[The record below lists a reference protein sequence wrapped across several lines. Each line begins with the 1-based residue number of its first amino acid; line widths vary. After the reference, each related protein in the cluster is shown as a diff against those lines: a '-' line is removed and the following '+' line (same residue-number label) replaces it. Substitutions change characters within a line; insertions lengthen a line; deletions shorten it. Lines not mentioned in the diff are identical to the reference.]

1 MLTYEMEVRRSR
13 RLLGLTSEVDEFK
26 DKCFICQGDLAIDSL
41 TRCRAK
47 TCCCGKFL
55 HKRCFQQEL
64 QYSDKCG
71 HCKTSNPRWDEDEEQ
86 LLPSEVV
93 LERISNATNAINRYR
108 LRGRPYHIHN
118 RDIVSWRTLPYHV
131 DLSIWFEFYTRLT
144 SFVQQRRN
152 ATLYIHAYVNFPWVT
167 ITQSIRQTVYEMFSR
182 NIPTEVLLC
191 VREVKFRLLFLSW
204 LHYDA
209 EDEVII
215 NRLTLQSSFSPPI
228 YPEDTAWV

>member
-1 MLTYEMEVRRSR
+1 MEVRRSR

-41 TRCRAK
+41 PRCRAK

-108 LRGRPYHIHN
+108 LRVGLIIFT
-118 RDIVSWRTLPYHV
+118 IVILFHGEPCRTMWISPSGL
-131 DLSIWFEFYTRLT
+131 
-144 SFVQQRRN
+144 
-152 ATLYIHAYVNFPWVT
+152 NFIQDSPASCSKGET
-167 ITQSIRQTVYEMFSR
+167 
-182 NIPTEVLLC
+182 
-191 VREVKFRLLFLSW
+191 
-204 LHYDA
+204 LHYTSMPMSTF
-209 EDEVII
+209 
-215 NRLTLQSSFSPPI
+215 LG
-228 YPEDTAWV
+228 